1 MNHVMCT
8 FELPWLFMEKM
19 EVLFNLNFEV
29 NVKLQ
34 TKTKVYSFILKL
46 ILFSSYL

>member
-1 MNHVMCT
+1 MCT

-46 ILFSSYL
+46 ILFSLYL